1 MWYIND
7 DRSLTP
13 HLIGIDAVA
22 SVLAVSWLPKMFR
35 CNCGPDVLVV
45 LDSRGCIQV
54 FEESFSCSDLKFRKR
69 DRFPLKTCSAAS
81 PERPLSYGISW
92 TYITRSLSVQTR
104 STIAKQSTRPRQS
117 LLADVFLHGCGH
129 DVTKP
134 EIFCDFE
141 WNNQILVGCAGG
153 YLQAWLF
160 VHKPPNALNE
170 QPLSIR
176 EITLS
181 QPSCEPAPVTSLCTE
196 NAAFMYACA
205 SGMVAREC
213 LSGRLTV

>member
-81 PERPLSYGISW
+81 PERPLSYGIVTKYDPLGDQLNDGSEKPTAW
-92 TYITRSLSVQTR
+92 CTTVGSFGSFGLNLAIVV
-104 STIAKQSTRPRQS
+104 S
-117 LLADVFLHGCGH
+117 LLIHVAYISHPR
-129 DVTKP
+129 T
-134 EIFCDFE
+134 IS
-141 WNNQILVGCAGG
+141 
-153 YLQAWLF
+153 
-160 VHKPPNALNE
+160 AL
-170 QPLSIR
+170 S
-176 EITLS
+176 S
-181 QPSCEPAPVTSLCTE
+181 HS
-196 NAAFMYACA
+196 
-205 SGMVAREC
+205 
-213 LSGRLTV
+213 